1 MAAVSLFLEG
11 GKKVII
17 DQASICQNYFII
29 INLRSQG
36 GFLL

>member
-1 MAAVSLFLEG
+1 MRAAASLVLEE

-29 INLRSQG
+29 SG
-36 GFLL
+36 HEEGFYFS

>member
-1 MAAVSLFLEG
+1 MRAAASHVLEE

-29 INLRSQG
+29 SGHRE
-36 GFLL
+36 GFCFS